1 MTPRLTSLAL
11 ILFTVGC
18 TATGTGRPTHGACT
32 TVVPYAGP
40 ALRAPV
46 ADGVAQLRPLG
57 RTGLNAD
64 ERAALA
70 AAFSRAQDAT
80 GAPSMAAAVWQDGGA
95 PWSAR
100 HGTPDGHL
108 HYWASVGKIITA
120 AAVLRLE
127 EDGRLSLED
136 PIGTYVEGVPN
147 GDIITLR
154 MLMTHTS
161 GLFSANEDRQVRAR
175 GEPLDLEGTLDV
187 VRRQPPYACPGG
199 AWRYSNSGYT
209 LLGVVIEE
217 VTGQP
222 YHAAAHDLVLAR
234 SAGRA
239 IRLIPPEDTLD
250 GIIQPADVPA
260 GPRLDL
266 RGPQAAGGAV
276 ADAKSMALFLR
287 DLMAGRILPRET
299 VTRMLTDLYPL
310 SQNGVWYGLGLMV
323 YDVPGPD
330 GTSVWVGH
338 SGGTPGAHAVLAYA
352 PAQDAIVAV
361 ALTGDGSA
369 EATANLLL
377 DALERDQ

>member
-11 ILFTVGC
+11 ILLTAGC
-18 TATGTGRPTHGACT
+18 TATGTSRPTHEACT
-32 TVVPYAGP
+32 TVTPYAGP

-46 ADGVAQLRPLG
+46 TDGVAQLRPRS

-64 ERAALA
+64 ERTALA

-80 GAPSMAAAVWQDGGA
+80 GAPSMTAAIWQEGGV

-108 HYWASVGKIITA
+108 HYWASVGKIVTA

-127 EDGRLSLED
+127 ADGHLSLDD
-136 PIGTYVEGVPN
+136 PIGTYVGGVPN

-175 GEPLDLEGTLDV
+175 GEPLDLETVLNV

-209 LLGVVIEE
+209 LLGAVIEE
-217 VTGQP
+217 VTGRP

-239 IRLIPPEDTLD
+239 IRLIAPEETLD

-260 GPRLDL
+260 EPRLDL

-276 ADAKSMALFLR
+276 ADAQSMALFLR

-299 VTRMLTDLYPL
+299 VTRMLTDLYPM

-330 GTSVWVGH
+330 GTSVWIGH

-361 ALTGDGSA
+361 VLTGDGSA

-377 DALERDQ
+377 DALGRGQ